1 MEKGMENGA
10 AAFALGIGEPN
21 ASDALEELLA
31 LNPGLQ
37 RRIDEI
43 NADPGLLAAFQLGI
57 ELAGRKASWRT
68 LH

>member
-1 MEKGMENGA
+1 MENVLKYGA

-21 ASDALEELLA
+21 ASNALEELLA

-37 RRIDEI
+37 RRIDFI
-43 NADPGLLAAFQLGI
+43 NADPELLAAFQLGI